1 MNSACGDERNS
12 TGGDKNE
19 HRRGGRQ
26 QSLRH
31 AGRTSGLVR
40 IEPRGHTGAGEAP
53 HRDSEVRSLDILQ
66 QASAELRSLHSR
78 RVVEE
83 ITSQRDYL

>member
-1 MNSACGDERNS
+1 MNSACGDERNG

-31 AGRTSGLVR
+31 AGRTTSGLVR

-53 HRDSEVRSLDILQ
+53 HGDSEVRSLDILQ
-66 QASAELRSLHSR
+66 QASAGLRSLHSR
-78 RVVEE
+78 RVGEE
-83 ITSQRDYL
+83 ITS